1 MGRFYMADGK
11 DIPEEATIFPGTGL
25 FTPNGPQLW
34 PKAIPFQL
42 RCRLNVYGEECRTG
56 PK

>member
-34 PKAIPFQL
+34 PKAIPFPAEMQIK
-42 RCRLNVYGEECRTG
+42 RLWRGM
-56 PK
+56 